1 MVKSCVAFGCSN
13 RSVKGSELTFYRF
26 PANIER
32 RKKWIAAVRREKWT
46 PTKHSWLCSS
56 HFISGSKSDDPLNP
70 DYVPSLFQFVASPVK
85 RRKRLQLQQF
95 CRRKKAR
102 LSRAEATSHDT
113 LVSGSSEAQLGPQA
127 QVHCEPEPEVHNQL
141 EPVPMSEVVPVGH
154 GPQAQVHSEP
164 EPEVQGEPEVH
175 QMELELEPVTTP
187 EPPTKSVATQTDLV
201 GDTIVRLQNELQ
213 KCLDEKLSLERER
226 YVQ

>member
-13 RSVKGSELTFYRF
+13 RSVKGSGLTFYRF
-26 PANIER
+26 PANVER

-70 DYVPSLFQFVASPVK
+70 DYPVK

-95 CRRKKAR
+95 CRRKKAH
-102 LSRAEATSHDT
+102 LSRAEATSHAT

-127 QVHCEPEPEVHNQL
+127 QVHCEPEPEVHDQL
-141 EPVPMSEVVPVGH
+141 EPVPMSELVPVGH
-154 GPQAQVHSEP
+154 RLQAQVHCEP
-164 EPEVQGEPEVH
+164 EPEVQAEPEVH
-175 QMELELEPVTTP
+175 QLELELEPVTTP

-201 GDTIVRLQNELQ
+201 GDTIVRLQIELQ
-213 KCLDEKLSLERER
+213 KFLDEKLSLE
-226 YVQ
+226 